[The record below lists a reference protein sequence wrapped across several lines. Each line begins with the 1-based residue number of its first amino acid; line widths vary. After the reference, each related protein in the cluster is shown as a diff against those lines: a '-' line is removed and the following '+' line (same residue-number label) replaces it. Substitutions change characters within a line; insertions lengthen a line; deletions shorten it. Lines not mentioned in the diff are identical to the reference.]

1 MREGGR
7 GDAGDAPPARRRGSE
22 TRRELRTAAEI
33 VRPLRRRN
41 LGHAAEQPPWW
52 ARAQEHEAV
61 AAKHDEG
68 RAAAQPPLLLRRLH
82 RKRLAVAAR
91 ARGARAPPGTQHT
104 GPRLRRA
111 DGPPAVHH
119 RLLALA

>member
-1 MREGGR
+1 MREGVR
-7 GDAGDAPPARRRGSE
+7 DDACDAPPARRRGSE
-22 TRRELRTAAEI
+22 TRRELRTAVEI

-61 AAKHDEG
+61 AAKHDER

-82 RKRLAVAAR
+82 RKRLGVAAR
-91 ARGARAPPGTQHT
+91 SRGARAPPGTQHT
-104 GPRLRRA
+104 GRRL
-111 DGPPAVHH
+111 
-119 RLLALA
+119 